1 MLLVN
6 GSWIIDFVV
15 DIFKTQHRSLFTWY
29 PPFRSW
35 KSPRGCHV
43 SWMIFFYK
51 KLYPLFS
58 KTFQNGQNDVSEVR
72 YADRKLAIRMND
84 ELSEELSLLIPPV
97 FDQQFHRLWTG
108 FPQVNSW
115 KTLEHCRGPSKWNV
129 WTLRTQTCDFLF
141 FWNSIHRKCCKE
153 CTIIQYESYYTIF
166 KFIDFNDTT
175 FRIFF
180 WCTVSHLRW

>member
-15 DIFKTQHRSLFTWY
+15 DLFKTQHWSLFTWY

-51 KLYPLFS
+51 SKQLFQDIP
-58 KTFQNGQNDVSEVR
+58 KPFHDVS
-72 YADRKLAIRMND
+72 RKVCRPEAGHQD
-84 ELSEELSLLIPPV
+84 EWWVEWRA
-97 FDQQFHRLWTG
+97 QFIDPSRFRSTGTG

-115 KTLEHCRGPSKWNV
+115 KTLEHCRGPSTWNV
-129 WTLRTQTCDFLF
+129 WTLRTQTCVFV